1 LHPSILVISSFDL
14 RLLIVEGL
22 LDLLNPGC
30 VRLRHILSYWRGT
43 LPGMQLLDGRQT
55 VDVVC
60 AVIYDGRAWMTGDP
74 EPMVSGHF
82 AASLTSSRLV
92 LTLRELLPS
101 WPGKAPLG

>member
-1 LHPSILVISSFDL
+1 MDRRAYGKYGHVWSQIQ
-14 RLLIVEGL
+14 RAATWMYCRE
-22 LDLLNPGC
+22 
-30 VRLRHILSYWRGT
+30 
-43 LPGMQLLDGRQT
+43 T